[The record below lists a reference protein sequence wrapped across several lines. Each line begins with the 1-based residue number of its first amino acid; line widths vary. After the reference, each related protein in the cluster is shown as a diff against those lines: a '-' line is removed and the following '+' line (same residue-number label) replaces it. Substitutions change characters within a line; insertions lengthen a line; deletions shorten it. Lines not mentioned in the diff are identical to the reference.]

1 MVIAYPLGGVGSSLI
16 SKIRYLP
23 ESQMLSQVCLEMVA
37 WASLITEKEIH
48 MQDRKCSKCGSGNI
62 YQNVGNNWLQD
73 GVVIQTMGENRF
85 NDLFQ
90 TNAFL
95 CLDCRNLDIEVLET
109 TTLYGKQKTL
119 AESIQTSRNWIKVS

>member
-1 MVIAYPLGGVGSSLI
+1 MVIGGVGSSLI

-23 ESQMLSQVCLEMVA
+23 ENQMLSPVCLERVVQV
-37 WASLITEKEIH
+37 SLTTRKEIH
-48 MQDRKCSKCGSGNI
+48 MQDLKCSKCCSVNV

-119 AESIQTSRNWIKVS
+119 AESIQTSRNWIKAS